1 MGSGKL
7 LPIYQA
13 NLTQKQIGNQGYL
26 GRKQSGAST
35 ENYLA
40 DETEPGKLQSERIFL
55 ESLMEILLSAHERL
69 VEALDDLATK
79 RVAQEK
85 FEKMELEHSDM
96 LKRLNQKITDL
107 KQEKESAMSSLTAA
121 LSRRSKASNT
131 RSAKSRSSRSSR
143 SLAVIDRKADTAVK
157 VA

>member
-1 MGSGKL
+1 
-7 LPIYQA
+7 
-13 NLTQKQIGNQGYL
+13 
-26 GRKQSGAST
+26 
-35 ENYLA
+35 
-40 DETEPGKLQSERIFL
+40 
-55 ESLMEILLSAHERL
+55 MEILLSAHERL

-121 LSRRSKASNT
+121 SSRRSKASNT
-131 RSAKSRSSRSSR
+131 RSH
-143 SLAVIDRKADTAVK
+143 V
-157 VA
+157 